1 MVAHKMRM
9 RGHHVRGTAR
19 VKIPRGTVGKRGS
32 KKRRLAHHVVGRSK
46 RPRMAPRMAWGCTS
60 SCSSGGSIES
70 VHSCGGSCQKWMMSE
85 KVMRVKFL

>member
-32 KKRRLAHHVVGRSK
+32 KKRRRAHHVVGRSE
-46 RPRMAPRMAWGCTS
+46 RPRMAPGMAWGCTP

-85 KVMRVKFL
+85 KVRRVKFL